1 MLTMIILI
9 LLYKL
14 YHFKVKNI
22 PYKKTQ
28 MVLDT
33 ICVFAYALI
42 IMLDDYI
49 KALVAT
55 IKELR
60 IQKQLTQEQIAFEI
74 NISTSY
80 LGMIER
86 GERNLSMKNI
96 YQIANFFGMT
106 HDEFFLLVEKNVNKQ
121 Q

>member
-1 MLTMIILI
+1 MRTMIIHTLS
-9 LLYKL
+9 YKIYSL
-14 YHFKVKNI
+14 KIKNI
-22 PYKKTQ
+22 IKTKTQ

-33 ICVFAYALI
+33 ICVFVYALS
-42 IMLDDYI
+42 IMLDEYI

-60 IQKQLTQEQIAFEI
+60 IRQNLTQEQMAFEI

-96 YQIANFFGMT
+96 YQIAKFFHMT
-106 HDEFFLLVEKNVNKQ
+106 PAEFFSLVEQKTDRN
-121 Q
+121 

>member
-33 ICVFAYALI
+33 ICVFVYALN
-42 IMLDDYI
+42 IMLDEYI
-49 KALVAT
+49 NALVAT

-60 IQKQLTQEQIAFEI
+60 IKQHLTQEQMAFEI

-96 YQIANFFGMT
+96 YQIADFFCMT
-106 HDEFFLLVEKNVNKQ
+106 PAQFFTLVEQKINKK
-121 Q
+121 